1 MITKQLLMIMN
12 TWDIRID
19 IYILVYIKKITNKD
33 LLYSTGNST

>member
-19 IYILVYIKKITNKD
+19 MYILVYIKKITNKD